1 MRKHL
6 LGLEG
11 LSKTEITEILDE
23 ARIMR
28 DKLDNGSLTLKML
41 SDISLINVFYENS
54 TRTRTSFE
62 NAGKF
67 LGANVVNIAVSSSS
81 VAKGESLLDTAQT
94 LEAIKNN
101 IMVIRHETSGAP
113 HYVANKLINTHVIN
127 AGDGMHEHPT
137 QALLDM
143 STMLEYFN
151 DLKGLKV
158 AIIGDIKHS
167 RVARS
172 NIYGLTTMGAQV
184 HLAAPNTMMPEG
196 IERLGNVRV
205 ETVEKAIE
213 GADVVMGLR
222 IQLERQH
229 QGLFPSVS
237 EYYNEYG
244 ITPKR
249 MLTAESHAIIM
260 HPGPVNRGLELD
272 YGLVDSDKSV
282 ILRQVTNGL
291 AVRMAVIKL
300 MADQINADNKR

>member
-81 VAKGESLLDTAQT
+81 VAKGESLLDTTQT

-101 IMVIRHETSGAP
+101 IMVIRHEASGAP
-113 HYVANKLINTHVIN
+113 HYVAKKLNNTHVIN

-184 HLAAPNTMMPEG
+184 HLAAPTTMMPEG

-205 ETVEKAIE
+205 DTVEKAIE

-244 ITPKR
+244 ITPNR
-249 MLTAESHAIIM
+249 MLTAASHAIIM

-300 MADQINADNKR
+300 MADQINAENKR

>member
-101 IMVIRHETSGAP
+101 IMVIRHEASGAP
-113 HYVANKLINTHVIN
+113 HYVANKLNNIHVIN

-184 HLAAPNTMMPEG
+184 HLAAPTTMMPEG
-196 IERLGNVRV
+196 IEQLGNVRV

-244 ITPKR
+244 ITPNR
-249 MLTAESHAIIM
+249 MLTARSHAIIM

-272 YGLVDSDKSV
+272 YELVDSDKSV

-300 MADQINADNKR
+300 MADQINAENKQ

>member
-11 LSKTEITEILDE
+11 LTKAEIIEILDE
-23 ARIMR
+23 AKIMR
-28 DKLDNGSLTLKML
+28 DKLDKGELTLKML

-81 VAKGESLLDTAQT
+81 VAKGESLLDTVQT

-101 IMVIRHETSGAP
+101 IMVIRHEASGAP
-113 HYVANKLINTHVIN
+113 HYVAKKLNKTHVIN

-184 HLAAPNTMMPEG
+184 HLAAPTTMMPEG
-196 IERLGNVRV
+196 IDRLGNVRV
-205 ETVEKAIE
+205 TTVDKAIE

-229 QGLFPSVS
+229 QGLFSSVA

-244 ITPKR
+244 ITPNR
-249 MLTAESHAIIM
+249 MLTANSHALIM

-300 MADQINADNKR
+300 MSDQINEANKR

>member
-11 LSKTEITEILDE
+11 LTKTEITEILDE
-23 ARIMR
+23 AKIMR
-28 DKLDNGSLTLKML
+28 GKLDKGELTLKML
-41 SDISLINVFYENS
+41 RDISLINVFYENS

-81 VAKGESLLDTAQT
+81 VAKGESLLDTVQT

-101 IMVIRHETSGAP
+101 IMVIRHGASGAP
-113 HYVANKLINTHVIN
+113 HYVAKKLNNTHVIN

-184 HLAAPNTMMPEG
+184 HLAAPTTMMPEG
-196 IERLGNVRV
+196 IDRLGNVRV
-205 ETVEKAIE
+205 TTVDKAIE

-229 QGLFPSVS
+229 QGLFPSVA

-244 ITPKR
+244 ITPNR
-249 MLTAESHAIIM
+249 MLTAKSNAIIM

-300 MADQINADNKR
+300 MADQIN

>member
-11 LSKTEITEILDE
+11 LSKTEIAEILDE

-101 IMVIRHETSGAP
+101 IMVIRHEASGAP
-113 HYVANKLINTHVIN
+113 HYVANKLNNIHVIN

-196 IERLGNVRV
+196 VERLGNVRV

-244 ITPKR
+244 ITPNR
-249 MLTAESHAIIM
+249 MLTAKSHAIIM

-300 MADQINADNKR
+300 MADQINAENKQ

>member
-11 LSKTEITEILDE
+11 LTKAEITEILDE
-23 ARIMR
+23 AKIMR
-28 DKLDNGSLTLKML
+28 VKLDKGELTLKML

-81 VAKGESLLDTAQT
+81 VAKGESLLDTVQT

-101 IMVIRHETSGAP
+101 IMVIRHEASGAP
-113 HYVANKLINTHVIN
+113 HYVAKKLNNTHVIN

-143 STMLEYFN
+143 STMLEYFK

-184 HLAAPNTMMPEG
+184 YLAAPTTMMPDG
-196 IERLGNVRV
+196 IDKLGNVRV
-205 ETVEKAIE
+205 TTVDKAIE

-229 QGLFPSVS
+229 QGLFPSVA

-244 ITPKR
+244 ITPNR
-249 MLTAESHAIIM
+249 MLTANSHAVIM

-272 YGLVDSDKSV
+272 YSLVDSDKSV

-300 MADQINADNKR
+300 MADQIIEANKR

>member
-11 LSKTEITEILDE
+11 LTKAEITEILDE
-23 ARIMR
+23 AKIMR
-28 DKLDNGSLTLKML
+28 VKLDKGELTLKML

-81 VAKGESLLDTAQT
+81 VAKGESLLDTVQT

-101 IMVIRHETSGAP
+101 IMVIRHEASGAP
-113 HYVANKLINTHVIN
+113 HYVAKKLNNTHVIN

-184 HLAAPNTMMPEG
+184 HLAAPTTMMPDG
-196 IERLGNVRV
+196 IDRLGNVRV
-205 ETVEKAIE
+205 TTVDKAIE

-229 QGLFPSVS
+229 QGLFPSVA

-244 ITPKR
+244 ITPNR
-249 MLTAESHAIIM
+249 MLTANSHAVIM

-272 YGLVDSDKSV
+272 YSLVDSDKSV

-300 MADQINADNKR
+300 MADQINADNKQ

>member
-11 LSKTEITEILDE
+11 LTKTEITEILDE
-23 ARIMR
+23 AKIMR
-28 DKLDNGSLTLKML
+28 GKLDKGELTLKML
-41 SDISLINVFYENS
+41 RDISLINVFYENS

-81 VAKGESLLDTAQT
+81 VAKGESLLDTVQT

-101 IMVIRHETSGAP
+101 IMVIRHGASGAP
-113 HYVANKLINTHVIN
+113 HYVAKKLNNTHVIN

-184 HLAAPNTMMPEG
+184 HLAAPTTMMPEG
-196 IERLGNVRV
+196 IDRLGNVRV
-205 ETVEKAIE
+205 TTVDKAIE

-229 QGLFPSVS
+229 QGLFPSVA

-244 ITPKR
+244 ITPNR
-249 MLTAESHAIIM
+249 MLTAKSNAIIM

-272 YGLVDSDKSV
+272 YGLVDSNKSV

-300 MADQINADNKR
+300 MADQIN

>member
-28 DKLDNGSLTLKML
+28 DKLDNGSLTLKMF

-81 VAKGESLLDTAQT
+81 VAKGESLIDTAQT

-101 IMVIRHETSGAP
+101 IMVIRHEASGAP
-113 HYVANKLINTHVIN
+113 HYVANKLNNTHVIN

-184 HLAAPNTMMPEG
+184 HLAAPTTMMPEG

-244 ITPKR
+244 ITPNR
-249 MLTAESHAIIM
+249 MLTAKSHAIIM

-300 MADQINADNKR
+300 MADQINTENKQ

>member
-11 LSKTEITEILDE
+11 LSKTELTEILDE
-23 ARIMR
+23 AKIMR

-81 VAKGESLLDTAQT
+81 VAKGESLQDTVQT

-101 IMVIRHETSGAP
+101 IMVIRHEASGAP
-113 HYVANKLINTHVIN
+113 HYVANKLNNTHVIN

-158 AIIGDIKHS
+158 AVIGDIKHS

-184 HLAAPNTMMPEG
+184 HLAAPTTMMPEG

-205 ETVEKAIE
+205 DTVEKAIE
-213 GADVVMGLR
+213 GADAVMGLR

-244 ITPKR
+244 ITPNR
-249 MLTAESHAIIM
+249 MLTAKSHAIIM

-300 MADQINADNKR
+300 MADQIKAESNR

>member
-11 LSKTEITEILDE
+11 LNKTEITEILDE

-101 IMVIRHETSGAP
+101 IMVIRHEASGAP
-113 HYVANKLINTHVIN
+113 HYVANKLKNTHVIN

-205 ETVEKAIE
+205 DTVEKAIE

-249 MLTAESHAIIM
+249 MLTTESHAIIM

-291 AVRMAVIKL
+291 AVRMSVIKL
-300 MADQINADNKR
+300 MADQINAENKR